1 MQTLEPLTDLG
12 QPPKLSRTR
21 VLFALGVAVAA
32 DVLQIALLP
41 VAWTFAQ
48 AAIDV
53 VAMALTMVLLGF
65 HLLLLPTFIV
75 ELFPVVDMLPT
86 WTGCVLAVIA
96 LRKRSERSA
105 PPSAPPSSPP
115 PAQPRAEG
123 EPYID
128 V

>member
-1 MQTLEPLTDLG
+1 MQLEPLTDLG
-12 QPPKLSRTR
+12 QPPKLTRSR
-21 VLFALGVAVAA
+21 VLLALGIAVAA
-32 DVLQIALLP
+32 DVLQIALMP

-53 VAMALTMVLLGF
+53 VAMILTMWLLGF
-65 HLLLLPTFIV
+65 HILLLPTFIV

-96 LRKRSERSA
+96 LRKRGERSA
-105 PPSAPPSSPP
+105 PPSAPPSSPSP
-115 PAQPRAEG
+115 SKPQAEG
-123 EPYID
+123 QPYID